1 MNTGKE
7 KKENE
12 MNNFEYTEPH
22 YIFIPTLNTRSWKL
36 QCSVTPVWDTLWDG
50 TFSDSF
56 ENLMMNK

>member
-1 MNTGKE
+1 MKDVLLN
-7 KKENE
+7 
-12 MNNFEYTEPH
+12 YPH
-22 YIFIPTLNTRSWKL
+22 FIFFPTLNTRSWKL

>member
-1 MNTGKE
+1 MKDVLLN
-7 KKENE
+7 
-12 MNNFEYTEPH
+12 YPH
-22 YIFIPTLNTRSWKL
+22 PEILCFFLIIFFPTLNTRSWKL